1 MATVLLG
8 LAKSL
13 TSKAVITAR
22 SVHVIR
28 QSGLMGRPDEG
39 IRSLLTMHK
48 VGPFAGTLAVGARK
62 DPHAVALVDE
72 AGELTY
78 AELDQRSNALA
89 RAWAERGVGPGTV
102 IGALCRDHRGLVTA
116 MGASGKVGAKLLLL
130 NTGFGK
136 MQLADVMRRE
146 GAVKLVYD
154 QEFTQLLEAVDGT
167 VERYLAWTED
177 ADTVPDGVL
186 SVEQLIARTSS
197 RPVPTPPRPGSFILL
212 TSGTT
217 GTPKGAPRE
226 KTSPI
231 ASAQFLDRIP
241 LRPKQAMF
249 MAAPAFHGTGLAQLL
264 LALALGHKVIMRRRF
279 DPEATLRAVAEHRCQ
294 VLVVVPTMLQ
304 RILDLPEETRKR
316 YDASSLEIIFSAGSA
331 IPVDVVQRTMD
342 TFGDVLYNLYGS
354 TEVAVATVATP
365 EELRRDPR
373 TAGKPPVGCSVR
385 LYDHDGKP
393 VTEPGKVGRIFVGSS
408 LSFSGYTGGANKEV
422 IDGLLSTGDMGYF
435 DESGQLF
442 VVGRDDDMIVSGGE
456 NVYPLEVEDL
466 LSSRPDVREAAVVG
480 VDDEEFGQR
489 LRAYVVLAD
498 GHTGDE
504 RKADEL
510 KAYVKANLARYKTP
524 RDVVFLAELPRNATG
539 KLLRGKLAES

>member
-1 MATVLLG
+1 MLLDV
-8 LAKSL
+8 AKSV
-13 TSKAVITAR
+13 TSKAATTVR
-22 SVHVIR
+22 SLWVMKR
-28 QSGLMGRPDEG
+28 AGLVGRPDEG

-48 VGPFAGTLAVGARK
+48 YGPFAGVLAVGARK
-62 DPHAVALVDE
+62 NPHAVALVDE
-72 AGELTY
+72 AGPLTY
-78 AELDQRSNALA
+78 TELDRRSNALA

-102 IGALCRDHRGLVTA
+102 IGALCRDHRGLVTVMA
-116 MGASGKVGAKLLLL
+116 ASGKAGAKLLLL

-136 MQLADVMRRE
+136 QQLADVMRRE

-154 QEFTQLLEAVDGT
+154 QEFTRLLEAVDGD
-167 VERYLAWTED
+167 VERYLAW
-177 ADTVPDGVL
+177 ADDPAAVPDGVL
-186 SVEQLIARTSS
+186 DMEQLIAETSAD
-197 RPVPTPPRPGSFILL
+197 PMPTPPRPGSFILL

-241 LRPKQAMF
+241 LRPQQSMF

-264 LALALGHKVIMRRRF
+264 LALALGNKVVMRRRF
-279 DPEATLRAVAEHRCQ
+279 DAEATLRAVAEHRCH

-304 RILDLPEETRKR
+304 RILDLPADVRRR
-316 YDASSLEIIFSAGSA
+316 YDTSSLEIIFSAGSA
-331 IPVDVVQRTMD
+331 IPVDVVERTFD

-365 EELRRDPR
+365 DELRRDPR
-373 TAGKPPVGCSVR
+373 TAGRPPVGCSVR
-385 LYDHDGKP
+385 IYDHHGKP
-393 VTEPGKVGRIFVGSS
+393 ITEPGKVGRIFVGSI
-408 LSFSGYTGGANKEV
+408 LSFKGYTGGANKEV
-422 IDGLLSTGDMGYF
+422 VDGLLATGDMGYF

-456 NVYPLEVEDL
+456 NVYPLEVENL
-466 LSSRPDVREAAVVG
+466 LSSRPDVLEAAVVG

-498 GHTGDE
+498 GHPGDE
-504 RKADEL
+504 AKADEL
-510 KAYVKANLARYKTP
+510 RRYVKDNLARYKVP
-524 RDVVFLAELPRNATG
+524 RDVIFLDELPRNATG
-539 KLLRGKLAES
+539 KLLRKQLAAR